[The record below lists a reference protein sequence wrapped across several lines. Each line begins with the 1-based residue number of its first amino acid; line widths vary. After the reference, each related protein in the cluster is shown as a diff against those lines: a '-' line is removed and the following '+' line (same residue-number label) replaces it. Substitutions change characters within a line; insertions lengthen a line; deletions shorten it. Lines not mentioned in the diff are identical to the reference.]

1 MPLLMC
7 WRFKSQVIY
16 QLCRKT
22 INYIFI
28 FSDNYKSR
36 TLHKSPSQSDELPQS
51 KSEEKPAE
59 EVWVWAGSGVSVLAL
74 LSLLFLMIALFPIR
88 KAHY

>member
-7 WRFKSQVIY
+7 WRFKSQVIN

-59 EVWVWAGSGVSVLAL
+59 EVWVWVRSQCTS
-74 LSLLFLMIALFPIR
+74 SLLFLMIASFPIR
-88 KAHY
+88 RAH

>member
-1 MPLLMC
+1 MDKPREKSQYRFSIDDIKAFRIDLDMPLLMC
-7 WRFKSQVIY
+7 WRFKSQVIN

-59 EVWVWAGSGVSVLAL
+59 EVWV
-74 LSLLFLMIALFPIR
+74 
-88 KAHY
+88 